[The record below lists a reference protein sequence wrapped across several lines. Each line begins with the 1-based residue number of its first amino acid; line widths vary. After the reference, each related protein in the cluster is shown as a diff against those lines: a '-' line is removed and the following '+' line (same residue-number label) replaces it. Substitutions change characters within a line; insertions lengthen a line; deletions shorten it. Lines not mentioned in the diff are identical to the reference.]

1 MELGLAGKVAVVT
14 GGSEGIGRAAAA
26 SLGREGA
33 RVIVC
38 ARRADVLERAAQEI
52 AGENDATIVPV
63 AADVRQA
70 GEIER
75 VISTAVER
83 FGRLDIL
90 INNAGTSAAGPFGN
104 VTDEDWQNDLDLKL
118 FAAIRACRLA
128 LPHLRAAGGGSI
140 INLLNIGAKQPGA
153 SSVPTSVSRAAG
165 LALTKALSKEYAADN
180 IRVNAVLIG
189 MIKSGQHERTWQRGG
204 SEKPIEDFY
213 TTMATQ
219 RAIPLRRVGE
229 ADEAGDLIAFLASAR
244 AAYIS
249 GVAINLDGG
258 LSAVV

>member
-1 MELGLAGKVAVVT
+1 
-14 GGSEGIGRAAAA
+14 
-26 SLGREGA
+26 
-33 RVIVC
+33 
-38 ARRADVLERAAQEI
+38 
-52 AGENDATIVPV
+52 
-63 AADVRQA
+63 
-70 GEIER
+70 
-75 VISTAVER
+75 
-83 FGRLDIL
+83 
-90 INNAGTSAAGPFGN
+90 
-104 VTDEDWQNDLDLKL
+104 
-118 FAAIRACRLA
+118 LA

-204 SEKPIEDFY
+204 GEKPLDEFY
-213 TTMATQ
+213 TGMAKQ
-219 RAIPLRRVGE
+219 RAIPLGRVGE